1 MVIINQT
8 IKGDLPMRKLGSI
21 LLFLF
26 LTGLFTG
33 LFFSTCLSSENTRSL
48 STLLLTGITSS
59 QTGFLKSFLTSLFTN
74 FTLFALMLPALLSK
88 YLCPLPPLVLWY
100 KSFAIGFCSGLI
112 WMGARSRILFLSLLH
127 ILPQNLFLIPG
138 FFLCSLTI
146 LSVSLQRSPNRSSG
160 SGLSRNTSML
170 PNHSRPHP
178 AGSRRNH
185 PHQKNS
191 PFANNRLLFFLVLS
205 ALLLA
210 AGSFT
215 EAALR
220 LAVLSPS

>member
-88 YLCPLPPLVLWY
+88 YFCPLPPLVLWY

-112 WMGARSRILFLSLLH
+112 WMGARSRILLLSLLH

-138 FFLCSLTI
+138 FFLCALTI

-178 AGSRRNH
+178 ASFRRNQL
-185 PHQKNS
+185 HQKSS

-205 ALLLA
+205 ALLLT

>member
-1 MVIINQT
+1 
-8 IKGDLPMRKLGSI
+8 
-21 LLFLF
+21 
-26 LTGLFTG
+26 
-33 LFFSTCLSSENTRSL
+33 
-48 STLLLTGITSS
+48 
-59 QTGFLKSFLTSLFTN
+59 
-74 FTLFALMLPALLSK
+74 MLPALLNK

-138 FFLCSLTI
+138 FFLCALTI

-178 AGSRRNH
+178 ASFRRNQL
-185 PHQKNS
+185 HQKSS

>member
-26 LTGLFTG
+26 LTGLFAG

-74 FTLFALMLPALLSK
+74 FTLLALMLPALLSK

-138 FFLCSLTI
+138 FFLCALTI